1 MKKITDD
8 GLKKSA
14 KGLLCVVKD
23 ENDEYVLMDE
33 VGKDTEKLGSLLP
46 VFENGKL
53 LIDWKLSEI
62 RERIKQ

>member
-14 KGLLCVVKD
+14 KGLLCVVVD
-23 ENDEYVLMDE
+23 ENGEYVLMDE
-33 VGKDTEKLGSLLP
+33 VSEDTEKLGSLLP